1 MGGDHD
7 AAVRVAP
14 ETELPISD
22 RARQVLVEMRRG
34 WRGRSLAAW
43 LGYRLYPDVITV
55 TPSCKAVVVLSH
67 HIGPSTGVVAAAF
80 PPSYRASAFAPSIS
94 SNRCSHPSSVNR

>member
-22 RARQVLVEMRRG
+22 RARQIFVQL
-34 WRGRSLAAW
+34 
-43 LGYRLYPDVITV
+43 ITL
-55 TPSCKAVVVLSH
+55 C
-67 HIGPSTGVVAAAF
+67 
-80 PPSYRASAFAPSIS
+80 
-94 SNRCSHPSSVNR
+94 